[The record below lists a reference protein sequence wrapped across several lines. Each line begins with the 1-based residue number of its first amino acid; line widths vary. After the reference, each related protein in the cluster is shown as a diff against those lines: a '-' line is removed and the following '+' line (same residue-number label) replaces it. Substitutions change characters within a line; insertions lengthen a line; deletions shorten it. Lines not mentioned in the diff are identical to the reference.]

1 MNQAGKPNTIKV
13 INQTIIRNICMRRT
27 ALTCAEISAETG
39 ISITTVR
46 AIMNEMLARGEL
58 VSLGLAESS
67 GGRRS
72 EQFIINDECYEGIS
86 ICVTQRPNSIHT
98 TEKDILVSRV
108 NIHSEVLE
116 TQVISL
122 RRYQDLAGTI
132 KEILSDRI
140 TEKTRAIGIGVPGI
154 VSPDGYIQKV
164 LETLYTVDVLPV
176 LKQHFDMPIIV
187 ENDLRSSALGFSR
200 QIQKELHPA
209 ELYSAELYSAP
220 STVAFINFEASCNQ
234 ISAGFVEGNKI
245 IHGMGNYAGELWL
258 MPYDDKRTFCEA
270 IYNASSEKEC
280 MRIIALLLSVICC
293 TINPQHIML
302 CSDADFF
309 IDGEAIGEY
318 ITKRLPPPMIPKL
331 SVDSD
336 FKKYFIAGMAS
347 LTADAIFT
355 EGEGK

>member
-86 ICVTQRPNSIHT
+86 ICVTQRHNSVHR
-98 TEKDILVSRV
+98 TEKDILVSTV
-108 NIHSEVLE
+108 NIHSEVVE

-122 RRYQDLAGTI
+122 KRYQDLTDTI
-132 KEILSDRI
+132 KEILNSRI
-140 TEKTRAIGIGVPGI
+140 GKKTRSIGIGVPGI
-154 VSPDGYIQKV
+154 NSPNGFIHTV
-164 LETLYTVDVLPV
+164 GGGELETVDMLTV
-176 LKQHFDMPIIV
+176 LKQHFVIPIII
-187 ENDLRSSALGFSR
+187 ENDLRSSSLGFSR
-200 QIQKELHPA
+200 EIQNDS
-209 ELYSAELYSAP
+209 SA
-220 STVAFINFEASCNQ
+220 AFIKFEAYCNQ

-245 IHGMGNYAGELWL
+245 IHGMGNYSGELWL

-280 MRIIALLLSVICC
+280 MKIIAQLLSWICC

-309 IDGEAIGEY
+309 IDGETIETY
-318 ITKRLPPPMIPKL
+318 IAKRLPPPMIPKL